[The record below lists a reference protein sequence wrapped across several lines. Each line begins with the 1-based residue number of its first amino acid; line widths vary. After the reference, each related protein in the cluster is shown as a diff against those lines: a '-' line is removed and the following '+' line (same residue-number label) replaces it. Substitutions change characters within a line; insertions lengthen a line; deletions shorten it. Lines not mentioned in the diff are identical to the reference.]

1 MNKTHDVV
9 VVGNGSLGMMAAIRA
24 AGAHPNW
31 SVVVVGETTR
41 PYSAST
47 AAGAM
52 ANVYAEIE
60 ALSSEQQKY
69 ADKLLALGQISS
81 SKWRV
86 FLEAT
91 GGSSVVTAED
101 TLVVLK
107 KNAYSFEEA
116 NFAAMT
122 EVVLED
128 GVGNLET
135 PNAIEYFAGDRFQMF
150 DSALRINGE
159 FALDSG
165 RLMAHLDHVSKGLG
179 IMHLDSKVSLVNP
192 SDMEVNLVDGRRVQA
207 RRIVVAA
214 GAFTQSLFDS
224 EAGLLEMFQGEGL
237 ALHVGEMPG
246 GSSRPVEVVRT
257 VNRGGAQCG
266 VHLVPVGDNG
276 LYIGA
281 GNTVAEVGE
290 PNIRFETVS
299 YLLRA
304 AETEFLGRDLGYQ
317 LKGSIRLGLRPRS
330 LDGFPMIG
338 PLSQWPEV
346 FIATATNRAGLTWAP
361 GIADFVVA
369 WLDDKDAPEY
379 LEGWNPDRKAFFLG
393 ESSALAEHYVESRVG
408 NAVEH
413 QIVEKNLEGI
423 GLARAQFRKVAE
435 TYLTN
440 ETGKYDPRTVN
451 VDNWASVYAEQA
463 QSKALQPRP
472 ESETR

>member
-1 MNKTHDVV
+1 MRKIHDLV
-9 VVGNGSLGMMAAIRA
+9 VVGNGSIGTMAAIRA
-24 AGAHPNW
+24 AVAHPNW
-31 SVVVVGETTR
+31 SVVVIGETAR

-60 ALSSEQQKY
+60 ALSGEQKKY

-81 SKWRV
+81 SKWKV
-86 FLEAT
+86 FLGTT
-91 GGSSVVTAED
+91 GGSSVVTAEE

-122 EVVLED
+122 EVVLGD

-135 PNAIEYFAGDRFQMF
+135 PNVLEYFAGDRCQMF
-150 DSALRINGE
+150 DSALRIKGE
-159 FALDSG
+159 FAMDSHQ
-165 RLMAHLDHVSKGLG
+165 LMDHLDNVSKGLG

-192 SDMEVNLVDGRRVQA
+192 SDTEVNLVDGRRVRA

-214 GAFTQSLFDS
+214 GAFTQTLFGS
-224 EAGLLEMFQGEGL
+224 EAGLLDMFQGEGL
-237 ALHVGEMPG
+237 ALHVEKMPG
-246 GSSRPVEVVRT
+246 GSRRPVEVVRT

-317 LKGSIRLGLRPRS
+317 LKGNIRLGLRPRS

-361 GIADFVVA
+361 EIADFVVA
-369 WLDDKDAPEY
+369 WLDDKDVPEY

-393 ESSALAEHYVESRVG
+393 ESSVLAEHYVESRVG

-413 QIVEKNLEGI
+413 RVVEKNLEGI
-423 GLARAQFRKVAE
+423 ALARGQFREVAE
-435 TYLTN
+435 RYLAN

-451 VDNWASVYAEQA
+451 VDNWASVY
-463 QSKALQPRP
+463 P
-472 ESETR
+472 EPARGNQG

>member
-1 MNKTHDVV
+1 MSKLFDLV
-9 VVGNGSLGMMAAIRA
+9 VVGNGALGMMAAVRVA
-24 AGAHPNW
+24 ATHPQW
-31 SVVVVGETTR
+31 SVAVIGESSR

-60 ALSSEQQKY
+60 ALSTEQKRY
-69 ADKLLALGQISS
+69 ADKLLTLGQVSS
-81 SKWRV
+81 AKWKA

-91 GGSSVVTAED
+91 GGSNVVTAEE

-107 KNAYSFEEA
+107 KNAYSFEEG

-135 PNAIEYFAGDRFQMF
+135 PNALEYFAGDRFQMF
-150 DSALRINGE
+150 DSALRIKGE
-159 FALDSG
+159 FALDSR
-165 RLMAHLDHVSKGLG
+165 RLIDHLDHVSKGLG
-179 IMHLDSKVSLVNP
+179 IIHVDSKVSLVNP
-192 SDMEVNLVDGRRVQA
+192 ADTEVNLVDGRRVRA

-214 GAFTQSLFDS
+214 GAFTKSLFDS

-237 ALHVGEMPG
+237 ALHVEEMPG

-266 VHLVPVGDNG
+266 VHLVPVGHNG

-281 GNTVAEVGE
+281 GNAVAEVGE

-304 AETEFLGRDLGYQ
+304 AETEFLGRHLGYQ
-317 LKGSIRLGLRPRS
+317 LRGNIRLGLRPRS

-338 PLSQWPEV
+338 PLSQWPQV

-369 WLDDKDAPEY
+369 WMDDKDPPEY
-379 LEGWNPDRKAFFLG
+379 LEGWNPDREAFFLG
-393 ESSALAEHYVESRVG
+393 DSSALAQHYVESRVG

-413 QIVEKNLEGI
+413 QIVDKNPEGI
-423 GLARAQFRKVAE
+423 ALARRQFRKVAE
-435 TYLTN
+435 TFLAN
-440 ETGKYDPRTVN
+440 ETGRYDARTVN
-451 VDNWASVYAEQA
+451 VDNWASVFPEPA
-463 QSKALQPRP
+463 QGNAL
-472 ESETR
+472 